1 MELSYGFPPA
11 DDLIQQLFK
20 INYKKHLNNLITII
34 LTIAAVVYVL
44 SQKFVQWYSE
54 GGKDSILQI
63 IKKGWNFLTVCYTW
77 IVSKGYPALMNFMGK
92 IQQTYQDWKGLVT
105 V

>member
-11 DDLIQQLFK
+11 DALIQQLSK
-20 INYKKHLNNLITII
+20 IEYKKHLNNLITVI

-44 SQKFVQWYSE
+44 SQKFLEWYQN
-54 GGKDSILQI
+54 GGKDSTIRVIQKVWKI
-63 IKKGWNFLTVCYTW
+63 LTVCYVW
-77 IVSKGYPALMNFMGK
+77 VRSEVISPLNNLMVQTVK
-92 IQQTYQDWKGLVT
+92 IYQDWKGLVT

>member
-1 MELSYGFPPA
+1 MKLSYGFPPA
-11 DDLIQQLFK
+11 DALIQQLLK
-20 INYKKHLNNLITII
+20 IEYKKHLNNLITVI

-44 SQKFVQWYSE
+44 SQKFLQWYKN
-54 GGKDSILQI
+54 GGKDATISI
-63 IKKGWNFLTVCYTW
+63 IKKSWNFLTVCYTW
-77 IVSKGYPALMNFMGK
+77 IVSKGYPSLMNLISK